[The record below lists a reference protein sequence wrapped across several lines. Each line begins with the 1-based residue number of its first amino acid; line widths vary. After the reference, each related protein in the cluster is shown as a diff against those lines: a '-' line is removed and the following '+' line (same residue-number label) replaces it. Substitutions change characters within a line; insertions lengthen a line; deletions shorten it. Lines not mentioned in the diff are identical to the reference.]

1 MIAGWSIGADRAA
14 LAVTETGAQLSQV
27 RFTLAD
33 GRTVAPMHTAPWAD
47 EALPADT
54 PPVLRMLRGDFF
66 CAPFGDSD
74 VLADETRGH
83 GRPANG
89 TWRVTGQTATALDI
103 ALDGDV
109 MGAAVTARI
118 DVRPG
123 HSVVYQRH
131 VLTGGA
137 GRLPLGHHAMLR
149 AEPPLLLGF
158 SPWRWAGTPEAPVEV
173 PPAGRS
179 LLAYPQVISD
189 PRQARRADGGRVDL
203 TRYPVAEG
211 HEDIWMLVAAADQPF
226 AWSAAT
232 ASGAGWVWF
241 ALKDPR
247 LLPATTLWLSDGG
260 RSYAPWLSRHRRV
273 IGIEEVAGYFH
284 LGHAASTGDNPLAR
298 QGIAT
303 AATLRPET
311 PLAIPYLFGVAAVP
325 ADFGAVATIRPA
337 PGGVTLADAAGHS
350 GFAALDLSHIT
361 HASDRD
367 PP

>member
-1 MIAGWSIGADRAA
+1 M
-14 LAVTETGAQLSQV
+14 
-27 RFTLAD
+27 
-33 GRTVAPMHTAPWAD
+33 AD

-54 PPVLRMLRGDFF
+54 PVLRMLRGDFLRQ
-66 CAPFGDSD
+66 PFGDSE
-74 VLADETRGH
+74 LADETRGH

-260 RSYAPWLSRHRRV
+260 RIMRRGCRTGGSSASRRWRA
-273 IGIEEVAGYFH
+273 ISIRPCR
-284 LGHAASTGDNPLAR
+284 STGDNRWRGRASRLPRRCGRRRRSPSPTCSASRRCRPISAPSRRSAR
-298 QGIAT
+298 RR
-303 AATLRPET
+303 AA
-311 PLAIPYLFGVAAVP
+311 
-325 ADFGAVATIRPA
+325 
-337 PGGVTLADAAGHS
+337 
-350 GFAALDLSHIT
+350 
-361 HASDRD
+361 
-367 PP
+367 